1 MKKVEDVK
9 QINDRWKNRRQMA
22 WITFLFDHTIILYML
37 VFQPSLGGFESIINT
52 FLIMSGSIIGAYIG
66 FATYDDVKSKKYD
79 NEEAYKPEP
88 VEDGDER

>member
-1 MKKVEDVK
+1 MKKVENVK

-37 VFQPSLGGFESIINT
+37 IFQPALGGYEAIINT

-66 FATYDDVKSKKYD
+66 FATYDDVKNKKYD
-79 NEEAYKPEP
+79 NTEAYTPEP